1 MSNLTS
7 RACKECGRKI
17 PILKDDVYGVVYYK
31 NYYYHIACFR
41 KLAEY
46 RAQSNQGKPE
56 AWQEALNNIEFFEQC
71 AKDAVNKQIRRA
83 SVDRDTDKLNSY
95 LISHYQVDRISSKNF
110 WKTVRELENGIYKGK
125 KCQKVSLDLLLEAWM
140 WGQPKLDKIARRNKQ
155 MKKGPKDNKE
165 RIPYDLAILVGHIS
179 DYLSYKARQTA
190 EQAEMRTRL
199 PRINYDSME
208 RTVVKRDGLG
218 DISDLLNDDDDD

>member
-7 RACKECGRKI
+7 RVCKECGRKI
-17 PILKDDVYGVVYYK
+17 PICKDDVNGIVYYK
-31 NYYYHIACFR
+31 KAYYHTACFC

-46 RAQSNQGKPE
+46 NSKQKRGKPSDWAYALE
-56 AWQEALNNIEFFEQC
+56 NIQEFERQAMEALNAPRHRTAGAQ
-71 AKDAVNKQIRRA
+71 
-83 SVDRDTDKLNSY
+83 STDKLNEYLLSY
-95 LISHYQVDRISSKNF
+95 YQVDRISSSNF
-110 WKTVRELENGIYKGK
+110 WRTVKGLENGIYKGK
-125 KCQKVSLDLLLEAWM
+125 RCQKVSLDLLLNAWM
-140 WGQPKLDKIARRNKQ
+140 WAQPKLDKINRRNKQ

-179 DYLSYKARQTA
+179 DYLSYKARQIA
-190 EQAEMRTRL
+190 EQAEVRTQL